1 MIQLSLPLYEDDDA
15 FRNEFIKD
23 FGESGK
29 IPFNKDNDVS
39 VNFKSNQI
47 VVVTAHSGFPLRYVD
62 NVRVLKEKYDV
73 LVRNEV
79 NRMVVHTDAGDL
91 KKRLRPVILLAYTL
105 EGILVEREDVETGE
119 KTLAFAG
126 EKNRMGRV
134 SRWIPVGNDMIET
147 LNELCKM
154 TRAMDAD
161 ALKKAVQ
168 AELDTNYKH
177 IEKKNQLMLKMG
189 ETLDN
194 VLLPL
199 VGGNENNVE
208 FVAFNRAAEKLCD
221 NDLKI
226 D

>member
-1 MIQLSLPLYEDDDA
+1 M
-15 FRNEFIKD
+15 
-23 FGESGK
+23 
-29 IPFNKDNDVS
+29 S

-73 LVRNEV
+73 LVRSEV
-79 NRMVVHTDAGDL
+79 NRMVIHTESFSKPLPELFALDASEL
-91 KKRLRPVILLAYTL
+91 KKRMRPIVLMAYTL
-105 EGILVEREDVETGE
+105 DGILVEREDVETGE
-119 KTLAFAG
+119 KAMAFAG
-126 EKNRMGRV
+126 EKNLMGRV
-134 SRWIPVGNDMIET
+134 SRWIYVGNDMIQT

-154 TRAMDAD
+154 TRAVDAD

-168 AELDTNYKH
+168 TELETNYKH
-177 IEKKNQLMLKMG
+177 IEKKRQLMLKMG

-199 VGGNENNVE
+199 VGGNDNNPE
-208 FVAFNRAAEKLCD
+208 FVAFNRAAEILCD

>member
-1 MIQLSLPLYEDDDA
+1 M
-15 FRNEFIKD
+15 
-23 FGESGK
+23 
-29 IPFNKDNDVS
+29 S

-79 NRMVVHTDAGDL
+79 NRMVVHTESFSKPLPELFALDAGDL